1 MLDNDYSWASLTINE
16 RKKCKQKFDSFKPP
30 SSDKISKYE
39 LQRMLRE
46 MGKDLTEEEILEKV
60 WEADPKGQ
68 GYVSFEA
75 FMRTIE
81 N

>member
-1 MLDNDYSWASLTINE
+1 MNE
-16 RKKCKQKFDSFKPP
+16 RKKCKQKFDIYKPA

-46 MGKDLTEEEILEKV
+46 MGKDISEEEILEKI

-68 GYVSFEA
+68 GFISFEA
-75 FMRTIE
+75 FMRSIE
-81 N
+81 NEKEKKFQ